1 MIIEIGHFAL
11 VLAFVLSV
19 LTGTLPLVAVRQ
31 GWNGLAQLAVPATLV
46 MAAAVMLSFAALV
59 SAFLASDFSVA
70 LVASHSHSAKPWI
83 YKLSGTW
90 GNHEGSL
97 LLWIVILVLFGALLA
112 MGGHGMAQAL
122 KIRTLAVQA
131 LISAGFLAFCLF
143 TSNPFARLESPPL
156 DGRGLNPILQDPGLA
171 LHPPT
176 LYLGYV
182 GLSMGF
188 AFAVAGLIEGRID
201 RSWARHM
208 RPWVTIAWCALSA
221 G

>member
-182 GLSMGF
+182 CLLYTSPSP
-188 AFAVAGLIEGRID
+188 RD
-201 RSWARHM
+201 RTRSRM
-208 RPWVTIAWCALSA
+208 PSSA
-221 G
+221 